1 MQKYCLVIGT
11 PKKCCDLC
19 TNLHGMPARF
29 YEQEVKSKLKDKRAL
44 SAYLDTLANRYK
56 KGLKKVQLT
65 YIFCSDDYLLGIN
78 KEFLNHDTLTDIVTF
93 DMTAEPNTLTG
104 EIYISIERV
113 AENAEKF
120 GVDYINELH
129 RVIFH
134 GALHL
139 CGFKDKKKEDKELM
153 RKKEDESLAA
163 YFKN

>member
-1 MQKYCLVIGT
+1 
-11 PKKCCDLC
+11 
-19 TNLHGMPARF
+19 MPARF

-44 SAYLDTLANRYK
+44 SAYLDSLAKKYI
-56 KGLKKVQLT
+56 KGLEKAQFT
-65 YIFCSDDYLLGIN
+65 YIFCSDSYLLNIN
-78 KEFLNHDTLTDIVTF
+78 REFLNHDTLTDIVTF
-93 DMTAEPNTLTG
+93 DMTDAPNMLTG

-120 GVDYINELH
+120 GVTYINELH

-163 YFKN
+163 YFKNK